1 MGKDMLKVV
10 QTVDG
15 RSRDEPSS
23 LLLLQLAPGREILLS
38 TLCYLLNFKTRQ
50 ANQGN

>member
-23 LLLLQLAPGREILLS
+23 LLLQLAPGREILLS